1 MHAIYDEPFADT
13 SAYPT
18 YLLSKKARENVVVA
32 LTGDG
37 GDELFGGYERY
48 KIVYDKYSNC
58 KLGKEELLDKYS
70 RWVGIFNTIEQE
82 KWKKHLNIDKD
93 YDARWHL
100 RKHYSDEM
108 PIMTSMRYLDFKT
121 YLPGDILTKVDRAS
135 MNVSLETRVPF
146 LERNLV
152 EYVFSLAE
160 DEVYYDN
167 ELKAIL
173 KKAYE
178 KEIPM
183 EILYRKK
190 KGFSIPSNYV
200 AENNE
205 TKYMAILR
213 QEWTYL
219 ASEYNL

>member
-1 MHAIYDEPFADT
+1 M
-13 SAYPT
+13 
-18 YLLSKKARENVVVA
+18 
-32 LTGDG
+32 
-37 GDELFGGYERY
+37 
-48 KIVYDKYSNC
+48 
-58 KLGKEELLDKYS
+58 
-70 RWVGIFNTIEQE
+70 
-82 KWKKHLNIDKD
+82 
-93 YDARWHL
+93 
-100 RKHYSDEM
+100 
-108 PIMTSMRYLDFKT
+108 
-121 YLPGDILTKVDRAS
+121 
-135 MNVSLETRVPF
+135 
-146 LERNLV
+146 V
-152 EYVFSLAE
+152 EFVFSLAE

-213 QEWTYL
+213 QEWTYWQVSIICKL
-219 ASEYNL
+219 ILVNEVKLI